1 MNRKQLIREIADA
14 EKRVAK
20 AKAKIVRQRQ
30 IISDLVLSGGDFASA
45 VALTRTL
52 LEGQHRHELHH
63 HCLALKLARAN
74 KKPRAGG
81 A

>member
-1 MNRKQLIREIADA
+1 LVIRG
-14 EKRVAK
+14 
-20 AKAKIVRQRQ
+20 
-30 IISDLVLSGGDFASA
+30 SDFASA

-52 LEGQHRHELHH
+52 LEGQHRHELHCH
-63 HCLALKLARAN
+63 LLALKLARAN